1 MPRALAPLCCLLAL
15 AAPLPAAAQ
24 TAGQA
29 PAQPERGG
37 VRAAQAAS
45 AEARRFM
52 AVAAHPLASDAGRDV
67 LERGGSAADAA
78 VAMQA
83 MLGLVEPQS
92 SGLGGG
98 LFALHWDASEGRMMS
113 VDGREAAPA
122 AATPDYWLTAEGD
135 PKGFW
140 DAAIGGRSVGVPGT
154 VAALERLHR
163 SHGRLPWAELFE
175 AAIATAEAGFEVSP
189 RMAASIARAQDRGL
203 DRFAEARA
211 YFFDEAGAP
220 LAAGTVLRNPA
231 YAATLRQIARDGAA
245 ALQEGEIAEAILAA
259 IRAAPDNPG
268 ELTAEDLSR
277 YAAKAR
283 PPVCVDYREWQ
294 VCGMGPPS
302 SGGLTV
308 GQILGL
314 LEPFDL
320 AALGDGP
327 EAWHLF
333 AEASRLAYADRALY
347 MADVDYFPMPMSG
360 LLDEAYL
367 ASRSALIDP
376 QRSMGRAD
384 PGEPPQDDAR
394 LQAPDLSHPK
404 PGTTHF
410 VAVDDRGDM
419 ISITSSIETGFGSRL
434 MAGGFLLNNQLTD
447 FSFRPTDE
455 GRPIANRVEGGKR
468 PRSSMAPTIVLRDG
482 APVLLIG
489 SPGGSRIIA
498 YVAANLVRL
507 LDFGMDPAEALA
519 RGHVVNRN
527 GVTDLEAGTEAESLA
542 PTLEALGHE
551 IRIRDL
557 NSGLHVIAIEG
568 ETLRG
573 AADPRREG
581 VPRGE

>member
-203 DRFAEARA
+203 ARFAEARA

-231 YAATLRQIARDGAA
+231 YAATLRRIARDGAA

-283 PPVCVDYREWQ
+283 LPVCVDYREWQ

-360 LLDEAYL
+360 LLDQAYL

-394 LQAPDLSHPK
+394 RRAPDLSHPK

-498 YVAANLVRL
+498 YVAANLVRI
-507 LDFGMDPAEALA
+507 LDFGMDPAEALV

-542 PTLEALGHE
+542 PALEALGHE